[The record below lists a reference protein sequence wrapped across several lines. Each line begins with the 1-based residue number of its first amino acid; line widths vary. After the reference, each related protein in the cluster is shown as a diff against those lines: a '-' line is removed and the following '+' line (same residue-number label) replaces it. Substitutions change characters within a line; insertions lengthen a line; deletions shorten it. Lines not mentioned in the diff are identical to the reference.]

1 MKSNKTGHE
10 VTGFGFWEKAATWAL
25 YACAL
30 VLMFAFLP
38 RTSSAQESRATLEG
52 RVTDQHG
59 GVIPKASI
67 EVMSQDTGI
76 RQTTLTNADGL
87 WSVRFLNPGTY
98 QVTITA
104 QGFKT
109 EEQRGIT
116 LQVADDKRIETAM
129 SVGATQE
136 VVSVTADAPLID
148 TSSATAG
155 TVIEGAT
162 LSEMPMESRISYLL
176 AGLSPGVHLQP
187 QNNNVP
193 FMWSYVAASHVYV
206 NGGRDTRSNEFL
218 LDGMPNQHADSV
230 AFIPPADSVGE
241 FRVMTN
247 AYDAQYGRQA
257 GATFNVELKSGTEN
271 YHGSIYEYYE
281 NASFNANRY
290 EFNHATPKIPRPVA
304 HYNLY
309 GGTFGGPAIFDRK
322 KTFFFVSWEGIRN
335 KDPRNN
341 SPLSLPTLA
350 ERNGDFRNSF
360 TTTVSSSG
368 ARSQFP
374 INIYDPTKLGT
385 DPKQPNSRDQFKA
398 SSNPADPLYNPACQA
413 PALTCLNVIPIA
425 RLDPIALNIL
435 KFAPSPNNPNDGT
448 SSSNGDFIPQAFR
461 QNKMASTVVRLDHS
475 FNDRNKTYAT
485 IRWNH
490 ESEFLDDFFRNLTTG
505 SFGTRINWGGGIDHV
520 WTISPNRILDVRYN
534 VTRFQEPTSPQGSG
548 FDPAK
553 LGFSANFVSQ
563 MPQKSFPRIT
573 GVFSDAMGGGFGGY
587 FDSTYHTWM
596 ASMTH
601 THGNMT
607 WHYGGDFR
615 VIQEASG
622 SSGNQSGAFR
632 FTGDWTR
639 KVYNTG
645 SGTGDG
651 SSMASYLLGLVSN
664 SATNQPSEINRN
676 GTRFD
681 SQHFYSLFFQND
693 WRLTPRLTL
702 NMGMRWEYET
712 PFTERFDRFTS
723 VFDPTQLNPISNA
736 AQAAYTN
743 ILNTMLA
750 NTDPRVHSAALT
762 LAQLVPASFYQVFGV
777 QLFPGVNGQKRTVT
791 NLDLHEWQPRAGF
804 AYQLFKSTV
813 IRGGVGR
820 FVQSTAIKGGQNGF
834 SRTTS
839 ILSSLDSGRHPYDTL
854 ETPFINGIFDPT
866 GSSLGPLTN
875 LGQGVSWENQDPR
888 RPYSWQYSF
897 QIQHQL
903 KSWLIEAGYSHQ
915 NTYDVQSSP
924 GALEQ
929 NDIGLANW
937 ITYNTPIFDAT
948 GQPQFGPGGIDV
960 GSYHLGN
967 SFLSTRIPNPFL
979 GLSTNGIACNVN
991 PLPATC
997 VGGSRGTS
1005 TQISVYDLMRPLKL
1019 LGGQSISDNPKGR
1032 THYDALETKLQRRFA
1047 NGYSFIA
1054 SYTYSKLIEIT
1065 SFLGTQLAGVQEHK
1079 LGGQDAPHKL
1089 SLSSIYEL
1097 PIGRD
1102 RKLFRN
1108 MPRALD
1114 AIVGGW
1120 ETAGQY
1126 SFESGLPVVFGT
1138 DSFFDGHRP
1147 VLHGQDPSLAE
1158 WFDTS
1163 HFFRFPNSG
1172 DDISQWPSWT
1182 GVQNLPGGTNCNPT
1196 GTAKNC
1202 VYADF
1207 ANFIHTAPTR
1217 WTDIRV
1223 SRINEVNLG
1232 IYKNF
1237 KLTERWKAQL
1247 RGEAFNVLNHPRFAG
1262 PNTNPGSSQFGVVAP
1277 AQVNEPRV
1285 IQFAFKAT
1293 F

>member
-1 MKSNKTGHE
+1 MKIHKVGKH
-10 VTGFGFWEKAATWAL
+10 VTGLLFPENLRRAFYLGALLLALGLTAATTWG
-25 YACAL
+25 
-30 VLMFAFLP
+30 
-38 RTSSAQESRATLEG
+38 QEARATLEG
-52 RVTDQHG
+52 RISDQHG

-67 EVMSQDTGI
+67 EVISEDTGL
-76 RQTTLTNADGL
+76 RQTTLSNTYGL

-98 QVTITA
+98 DVAITA
-104 QGFKT
+104 QGFRT
-109 EEQRGIT
+109 AEQKGIT
-116 LQVADDKRIETAM
+116 LQVADDKRIETVL

-155 TVIEGAT
+155 TVVEGAT
-162 LSEMPMESRISYLL
+162 LSELPMESRISYLL
-176 AGLSPGVHLQP
+176 AGLSPGVHLVP
-187 QNNNVP
+187 QNNNVA
-193 FMWSYVAASHVYV
+193 FMWSYNAASDVRV
-206 NGGRDTRSNEFL
+206 NGGRDRRSNEFL
-218 LDGMPNQHADSV
+218 LDGMPNTHADAV
-230 AFIPPADSVGE
+230 AFIPPADSVAQ
-241 FRVMTN
+241 FRVMAN

-257 GATFNVELKSGTEN
+257 GATFNVELKSGTERF
-271 YHGSIYEYYE
+271 HGGIYEYYE

-290 EFNHATPKIPRPVA
+290 EFNHAFPKIPRPVA

-309 GGTFGGPAIFDRK
+309 GGTFGGPVIFDRK

-341 SPLSLPTLA
+341 SPLSLPTLD

-360 TTTVSSSG
+360 TTTVSG
-368 ARSQFP
+368 GVRTVFP
-374 INIYDPTKLGT
+374 INIYDPTTLSGNT
-385 DPKQPNSRDQFKA
+385 RQQFVA
-398 SSNPADPLYNPACQA
+398 SSNPGDPRYNPACQA
-413 PALTCLNVIPIA
+413 PAVTCLNVIPVA

-435 KFAPSPNNPNDGT
+435 KFIPTANNPNDGT
-448 SSSNGDFIPQAFR
+448 GSSNGDYVPTAFR
-461 QNKMASTVVRLDHS
+461 QNKMASTVLRLDHS
-475 FNDRNKTYAT
+475 FNDHNKTYAT
-485 IRWNH
+485 VRWNH
-490 ESEFLDDFFRNLTTG
+490 EDEFLDDFFHNLTTG

-520 WTISPNRILDVRYN
+520 WTISPTQILDVRYN
-534 VTRFQEPTSPQGSG
+534 VTRFQEPTRPQGSG

-553 LGFSANFVSQ
+553 LGFSSSFVGQ
-563 MPQKSFPRIT
+563 MPEKSFPNIT
-573 GVFSDAMGGGFGGY
+573 GVFSDKVGGGFGNY

-601 THGNMT
+601 TQGNMT
-607 WHYGGDFR
+607 WHYGVDYR
-615 VIQEASG
+615 VIQEARG
-622 SSGNQSGAFR
+622 DFGNQSGSFS
-632 FTGDWTR
+632 FSNTWTR
-639 KVYNTG
+639 KVYNTNTG
-645 SGTGDG
+645 NGDG
-651 SSMASYLLGLVSN
+651 SSFATFLLGLPTGGS
-664 SATNQPSEINRN
+664 INRN
-676 GTRFD
+676 ATRFD
-681 SQHFYSLFFQND
+681 SQHFYSFFFQND

-723 VFDPTQLNPISNA
+723 VFDPTQVNPISDA

-750 NTDPRVHSAALT
+750 NADPRVHSAALT
-762 LAQLVPASFYQVFGV
+762 LAQLVPATSYKVFGV

-791 NLDLHEWQPRAGF
+791 NLDLHEWQPRAGLAF
-804 AYQLFKSTV
+804 QLFKSTV

-820 FVQSTAIKGGQNGF
+820 FVQSTNIRGGQNGF

-839 ILSSLDSGRHPYDTL
+839 ILSSLDNGKHPFDTL
-854 ETPFINGIFDPT
+854 DSPFINGIFAPT

-875 LGQGVSWENQDPR
+875 LGLGVDWENPNPR

-915 NTYDVQSSP
+915 NTYDIQSSP
-924 GALEQ
+924 GGLEQ
-929 NDIGLANW
+929 NDIGLSNW

-948 GQPQFGPGGIDV
+948 GQPQFGPGGIDI
-960 GSYHLGN
+960 GPYHLGN
-967 SFLSTRIPNPFL
+967 SFLATRIPNPFL
-979 GLSTNGIACNVN
+979 GLSTNGVACVN
-991 PLPATC
+991 PLPSTC
-997 VGGSRGTS
+997 VGGSRGS
-1005 TQISVYDLMRPLKL
+1005 NTQISVYDLMRPLKL
-1019 LGGQSISDNPKGR
+1019 LGGTSINDNPKGR
-1032 THYDALETKLQRRFA
+1032 THYDAFETKVQRRFA

-1065 SFLGTQLAGVQEHK
+1065 SFLGPQLAGAQEHK
-1079 LGGQDAPHKL
+1079 IGGEDTPHKL
-1089 SLSSIYEL
+1089 SISSIYEL

-1102 RKLFRN
+1102 RRLFRT

-1114 AIVGGW
+1114 AFIGGW
-1120 ETAGQY
+1120 ELAGQY
-1126 SFESGLPVVFGT
+1126 TFESGLPVVFGT

-1147 VLHGQDPSLAE
+1147 VLHGQDPSLSE

-1163 HFFRFPNSG
+1163 HFFKFPGPG

-1182 GVQNLPGGTNCNPT
+1182 GVQNLPGGANCNPT

-1207 ANFIHTAPTR
+1207 ANFIRTYPTR
-1217 WTDIRV
+1217 WTDVRV
-1223 SRINEVNLG
+1223 SRTNEVNLG

-1237 KLTERWKAQL
+1237 KLTEQWKAQL
-1247 RGEAFNVLNHPRFAG
+1247 RGEAFNLLNHPRFGG
-1262 PNTNPGSSQFGVVAP
+1262 PNTNPGSSQFGIVAP
-1277 AQVNEPRV
+1277 AQVNEARV
-1285 IQFAFKAT
+1285 VQFAFKLN

>member
-1 MKSNKTGHE
+1 MTNKVSE
-10 VTGFGFWEKAATWAL
+10 QVTGFLFREKAAMRGL
-25 YACAL
+25 YVCAL
-30 VLMFAFLP
+30 VLVLGLMP
-38 RTSSAQESRATLEG
+38 GTSLAQESRATLEG

-59 GVIPKASI
+59 GVIPKASF
-67 EVMSQDTGI
+67 EVMSEDTGL
-76 RQTTLTNADGL
+76 RQLTVSNPAGL
-87 WSVRFLNPGTY
+87 WSVRFLNPGAY
-98 QVTITA
+98 QVTISA

-109 EEQRGIT
+109 AEQKGIT
-116 LQVADDKRIETAM
+116 LQVADDKRLETVL

-162 LSEMPMESRISYLL
+162 LSELPMESRISYLL
-176 AGLSPGVHLQP
+176 AGLSPGAHLIA

-193 FMWSYVAASHVYV
+193 FMWSYNAASDVLV
-206 NGGRDTRSNEFL
+206 NGGRDRRSNEFL
-218 LDGMPNQHADSV
+218 LDGMPNQHGDSV
-230 AFIPPADSVGE
+230 SFIPPADSVAQ
-241 FRVMTN
+241 FRIMTN

-257 GATFNVELKSGTEN
+257 GATFNVELKSGSDA

-290 EFNHATPKIPRPVA
+290 EFNHAIPKIPRPVA

-309 GGTFGGPAIFDRK
+309 GGTFGGPVIFDPK

-360 TTTVSSSG
+360 TTTLSG
-368 ARSQFP
+368 GVRSAPIP
-374 INIYDPTKLGT
+374 INIYDPTTLSGNT
-385 DPKQPNSRDQFKA
+385 RQQFVA
-398 SSNPADPLYNPACQA
+398 SSNPSDPRYNPACLA
-413 PALTCLNVIPIA
+413 PALTCLNVIPVA
-425 RLDPIALNIL
+425 RLDPIAMGIL
-435 KFAPSPNNPNDGT
+435 KFVPLPNNPNDGT
-448 SSSNGDFIPQAFR
+448 GSSNGDYIPKAFR
-461 QNKMASTVVRLDHS
+461 QNKMASTVVRLDHT

-485 IRWNH
+485 LRWNH
-490 ESEFLDDFFRNLTTG
+490 EDEFLDDFFHNPSTG

-520 WTISPNRILDVRYN
+520 WVISPTQIFDVRYN
-534 VTRFQEPTSPQGSG
+534 VTRFQEPTRPQGSG
-548 FDPAK
+548 FDPAQ
-553 LGFSANFVSQ
+553 LGFSQSFVGQ

-573 GVFSDAMGGGFGGY
+573 GVFSDKIGGGFGSY
-587 FDSTYHTWM
+587 FNTTYHTWM

-615 VIQEASG
+615 VIQEAGG

-639 KVYNTG
+639 NFYNTG
-645 SGTGDG
+645 SGTPGDG
-651 SSMASYLLGLVSN
+651 SSTATFLLGLLSG
-664 SATNQPSEINRN
+664 SGANQPSEINRN
-676 GTRFD
+676 ATRFD
-681 SQHFYSLFFQND
+681 SQHFNSFFFQND
-693 WRLTPRLTL
+693 WHLLPRLTL
-702 NMGMRWEYET
+702 NMGLRWEYET

-723 VFDPTQLNPISNA
+723 VFDPTQVNPISDA

-743 ILNTMLA
+743 ALNSMLTYTNA
-750 NTDPRVHSAALT
+750 TNPAGQAAVRQAAMQ
-762 LAQLVPASFYQVFGV
+762 LAQLVPASSYKVYGV

-791 NLDLHEWQPRAGF
+791 NLDLHEWQPRVGF

-834 SRTTS
+834 SRTTG
-839 ILSSLDSGRHPYDTL
+839 ILSSINSGRNPYDTL
-854 ETPFINGIFDPT
+854 DNPFRNGIFDPT

-875 LGQGVSWENQDPR
+875 LGSGVDWVNPNPR

-903 KSWLIEAGYSHQ
+903 KSWLVEVGYSHQ
-915 NTYDVQSSP
+915 NTYDIQSSP
-924 GALEQ
+924 GSLEQ
-929 NDIGLANW
+929 NDIGLLNW
-937 ITYNTPIFDAT
+937 LTYNTPVFDAT
-948 GQPQFGPGGIDV
+948 GQPQFGPGGVDV
-960 GSYHLGN
+960 GPYHLGN
-967 SFLSTRIPNPFL
+967 NFLATRIPNPFQ
-979 GLSTNGIACNVN
+979 GLSTNGVACNVN
-991 PLPATC
+991 PLPPAC
-997 VGGSRGTS
+997 VGGGRGS
-1005 TQISVYDLMRPLKL
+1005 SNQISVYDLLRPLKL
-1019 LGGQSISDNPKGR
+1019 LGSQNMNDNPKGR

-1065 SFLGTQLAGVQEHK
+1065 SFLGPQLAGVQEHK
-1079 LGGQDAPHKL
+1079 VGGQDAPHKL
-1089 SLSSIYEL
+1089 SISSIYEL

-1102 RKLFRN
+1102 RKLFRK

-1114 AIVGGW
+1114 TFIGGW
-1120 ETAGQY
+1120 EVTGQY
-1126 SFESGLPVVFGT
+1126 TFESGPPVVFGFN
-1138 DSFFDGHRP
+1138 SFFDGHRP
-1147 VLHGQDPSLAE
+1147 VLHGKDPSLSA
-1158 WFDTS
+1158 WFDTT
-1163 HFFRFPNSG
+1163 HFFKFPGSG

-1182 GVQNLPGGTNCNPT
+1182 GVQNLPGGNCVPT
-1196 GTAKNC
+1196 AAKNC

-1207 ANFIHTAPTR
+1207 SNFIRAYPTR
-1217 WTDIRV
+1217 WTDVRL
-1223 SRINEVNLG
+1223 SRTDEMNIG

-1237 KLTERWKAQL
+1237 KISERWKTQL
-1247 RGEAFNVLNHPRFAG
+1247 RGEAFNLFNHTRFGG
-1262 PNTNPGSSQFGVVAP
+1262 PNTDPGSNQFGIVAP

>member
-1 MKSNKTGHE
+1 MKTNKAGRQ
-10 VTGFGFWEKAATWAL
+10 VTGLLFKEKAATRAL
-25 YACAL
+25 YVCAL
-30 VLMFAFLP
+30 VLALGLVP
-38 RTSSAQESRATLEG
+38 GTSLAQDSRATLEG

-67 EVMSQDTGI
+67 EVMSQDTGV
-76 RQTTLTNADGL
+76 RQKTLSNGDGL
-87 WSVRFLNPGTY
+87 WSVRFLNPGVY
-98 QVTITA
+98 RVTITA

-109 EEQRGIT
+109 VEQKGIT
-116 LQVADDKRIETAM
+116 LEVADDKRLDTVL
-129 SVGATQE
+129 SVGATDE
-136 VVSVTADAPLID
+136 VVSVTAEAPLID

-155 TVIEGAT
+155 TVVEGAT
-162 LSEMPMESRISYLL
+162 ISELPMESRISYLL
-176 AGLSPGVHLQP
+176 AGLSPGVHLIP
-187 QNNNVP
+187 QNNNVA
-193 FMWSYVAASHVYV
+193 FMWSYNAASDIRV
-206 NGGRDTRSNEFL
+206 NGGRDRRSNEFL
-218 LDGMPNQHADSV
+218 LDGMPNQHGDAVS
-230 AFIPPADSVGE
+230 FIPPADSVAE

-257 GATFNVELKSGTEN
+257 GATFNVALKSGTER
-271 YHGSIYEYYE
+271 YHGSIYEHYQ

-290 EFNHATPKIPRPVA
+290 EFNHAIPKIPRPVA

-309 GGTFGGPAIFDRK
+309 GGTFGGPVFFDRK
-322 KTFFFVSWEGIRN
+322 KTFFFVNWEGIRN

-360 TTTVSSSG
+360 TTTLSG
-368 ARSQFP
+368 AVRSVFP
-374 INIYDPTKLGT
+374 INIYDPTTLPPGGT
-385 DPKQPNSRDQFKA
+385 TRQQFVA
-398 SSNPADPLYNPACQA
+398 SSNPSDPRYNPACQA
-413 PALTCLNVIPIA
+413 PALTCLNVIPVA

-435 KFAPSPNNPNDGT
+435 KFIPPPNNPNDGT
-448 SSSNGDFIPQAFR
+448 SSSNGDYVPKAFR

-485 IRWNH
+485 VRWNH
-490 ESEFLDDFFRNLTTG
+490 EDEFLDDYFHNLATG

-520 WTISPNRILDVRYN
+520 WIISPTQILDVRYN
-534 VTRFQEPTSPQGSG
+534 LTRFEEPTRPQGSG
-548 FDPAK
+548 FDPAQ
-553 LGFSANFVSQ
+553 LGFSPSFVSQ
-563 MPQKSFPRIT
+563 MPRKSFPRIT
-573 GVFSDAMGGGFGGY
+573 GVFADKVGGGFGGY
-587 FDSTYHTWM
+587 GNSTYHTWM

-601 THGNMT
+601 THSNMT
-607 WHYGGDFR
+607 WHYGGDYR
-615 VIQEASG
+615 VIQEANG

-639 KVYNTG
+639 RVYNTTTG
-645 SGTGDG
+645 NGDG
-651 SSMASYLLGLVSN
+651 SSMASFLLGLVSN
-664 SATNQPSEINRN
+664 SVTNQPSDINRN
-676 GTRFD
+676 ATRFD

-702 NMGMRWEYET
+702 NMGLRWEYET

-723 VFDPTQLNPISNA
+723 VFDPTQLNPISDV

-750 NTDPRVHSAALT
+750 NADPRVHSAALT
-762 LAQLVPASFYQVFGV
+762 LAQLVPASSYKVYGV

-804 AYQLFKSTV
+804 AFQLFKSTV
-813 IRGGVGR
+813 IRGGVGH

-839 ILSSLDSGRHPYDTL
+839 ILSSRDSGKTPYDTL
-854 ETPFINGIFDPT
+854 DNPFNNGIFDPT

-875 LGQGVSWENQDPR
+875 LGSGVDWVNQDPR

-903 KSWLIEAGYSHQ
+903 KSWLVEVGYSHQ
-915 NTYDVQSSP
+915 NSYDIQSSP
-924 GALEQ
+924 GGLEQ
-929 NDIGLANW
+929 NDIGLSNW
-937 ITYNTPIFDAT
+937 ITYNTPAFDAN
-948 GQPQFGPGGIDV
+948 GQPQFGPSGTDI

-967 SFLSTRIPNPFL
+967 NFLATRIPNPFQS
-979 GLSTNGIACNVN
+979 LSVSHGNDSTYCKN
-991 PLPATC
+991 PLPADC
-997 VGGSRGTS
+997 VAGGRGTNN
-1005 TQISVYDLMRPLKL
+1005 QISVYDLIRPLKL

-1054 SYTYSKLIEIT
+1054 AYTYSKLIEIT
-1065 SFLGTQLAGVQEHK
+1065 SFLGTQLAGRQEHK
-1079 LGGQDAPHKL
+1079 IGGEDTPHKL
-1089 SLSSIYEL
+1089 SISSIYEL

-1102 RKLFRN
+1102 RKLFRS

-1114 AIVGGW
+1114 TLIGGW
-1120 ETAGQY
+1120 EVTGQY
-1126 SFESGLPVVFGT
+1126 TFESGLPVVFNT

-1147 VLHGQDPSLAE
+1147 VLHGQDPSLSQ

-1163 HFFRFPNSG
+1163 HFFKFPGSG

-1182 GVQNLPGGTNCNPT
+1182 GVQNLPGGNCVPT
-1196 GTAKNC
+1196 LAKNC

-1207 ANFIHTAPTR
+1207 ANFIRTYPTR
-1217 WTDIRV
+1217 WTDVRV
-1223 SRINEVNLG
+1223 SRTNEINFG

-1237 KLTERWKAQL
+1237 KISERWKTQL
-1247 RGEAFNVLNHPRFAG
+1247 RGEAFNVLNHSRFG
-1262 PNTNPGSSQFGVVAP
+1262 SPTTNPASSQFGIVAP

-1285 IQFAFKAT
+1285 LQFAFKLT